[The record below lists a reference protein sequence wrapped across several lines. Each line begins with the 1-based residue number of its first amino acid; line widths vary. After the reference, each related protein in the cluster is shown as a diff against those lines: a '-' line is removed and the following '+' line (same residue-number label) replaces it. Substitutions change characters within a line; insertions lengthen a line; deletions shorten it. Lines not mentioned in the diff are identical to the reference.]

1 MSEKLD
7 RLAKLRGSL
16 EYFGEECLRVLDKR
30 GKLVPFRMNA
40 SQRFL
45 HAALEKQRSEK
56 GYVRALILKGRRQGC
71 STYVAARFYQ
81 RVTMYKGRSSY
92 ILSHEQA
99 SADALFDIVS
109 RFQTN
114 NPIAP
119 HIGTSNIKEL
129 VFDKLDGGYAV
140 ATAGQK
146 AGGRGRA
153 IMLFHGSEV
162 SRWPNAK
169 DHFASSV
176 QAVPLVEG
184 TEILLET
191 TSAGPSGEFYK
202 KYQEAEAGLGDYV
215 AVFLPWY
222 IEEDNVREPG
232 PDFELSKEEV
242 DNYMSEVEMAEM
254 FGLSLAQMAFRRSKI
269 QELGSLELFMQ
280 EYPSTAAEAWTDATG
295 IESLISPILIQRARK
310 RTRDQAGPLIFGV
323 DPAGGGGDRFAVGA
337 RRGLC
342 VPWTQHRN
350 KIDTLE
356 GTEWIK
362 SLIDEYVPA
371 RVNIDAGGIGA
382 AIITNLKSLGPKYL
396 DVVRAVNFG
405 GTSQAKLARPK
416 APGPRLRRDEMW
428 VRMKQWLELEEGVS
442 IPDDDALASDMAG
455 PRLKPQLTNDTKL
468 EGKAEMRTRGVRSPD
483 LGDAVA
489 LTFASNEHFK
499 QYQDATQR
507 PVFADVDTPRD
518 TLSYSDNFG
527 GDASS
532 TSWMG

>member
-1 MSEKLD
+1 MSEKLE

-16 EYFGEECLRVLDKR
+16 ELYGEDCLRVLDKR

-45 HAALEKQRSEK
+45 HAALEKQRAEK

-81 RVTMYKGRSSY
+81 RVTMNKGRSAY

-99 SADALFDIVS
+99 SSDALFDIVS

-129 VFDKLDGGYAV
+129 VFDKLDSGYAV

-153 IMLFHGSEV
+153 IMLFHGSEA
-162 SRWPNAK
+162 SRWPNAR
-169 DHFASSV
+169 DHFSSSI
-176 QAVPLVEG
+176 QAVPLVVG

-202 KYQEAEAGLGDYV
+202 KYQEAEAGHGDYI
-215 AVFLPWY
+215 AVFLGWH

-254 FGLSLAQMAFRRSKI
+254 FGLSNAQMAFRRSKI

-280 EYPSTAAEAWTDATG
+280 EYPTTAAEAWTDATG
-295 IESLISPILIQRARK
+295 IESLIPPILIQRARK
-310 RTRDQAGPLIFGV
+310 AKRDESGPLIFGV
-323 DPAGGGGDRFAVGA
+323 DPAGGGGDRFAVAA
-337 RRGLC
+337 RRGIC
-342 VPWTQHRN
+342 VPWVQHRN

-356 GTEWIK
+356 GTAWVR
-362 SLIDEYVPA
+362 SLIDEHNPA
-371 RVNIDAGGIGA
+371 RVNIDAGSIGA
-382 AIITNLKSLGPKYL
+382 AIITNLKSLGPKYFE
-396 DVVRAVNFG
+396 VVRAVNFG
-405 GTSQAKLARPK
+405 GTSQAKIAKPK

-428 VRMKQWLELEEGVS
+428 VRMKEWLELEEGVS

-468 EGKAEMRTRGVRSPD
+468 EGKAEMKTRGVRSPD

-499 QYQDATQR
+499 QYQDATLR
-507 PVFADVDTPRD
+507 PVFADVDTPSKIS
-518 TLSYSDNFG
+518 LYGESFG
-527 GDASS
+527 DDAGGQG
-532 TSWMG
+532 WMQ